1 MQEKKRSG
9 VLLSV
14 IGAIMCSV
22 FGIMLLCNL
31 IIIIKGVINPEIP
44 PSILGITPMV
54 VQSGSM
60 SSNADDHIEVD
71 DLIFVSKIKPDKLE
85 KGDIISFMENGFV
98 VTHRII
104 EIDANE
110 DGGLVFTT
118 KGDANNIE
126 DENPVTEDMVIGI
139 YKTRLPGVGR
149 FAMFLQKPLGMLAF
163 IGVPLCSFIIY
174 DVIIRQRASAKEHRK
189 NSELEREI
197 ERLRNIAANQ
207 EKESDSK
214 AK

>member
-1 MQEKKRSG
+1 
-9 VLLSV
+9 
-14 IGAIMCSV
+14 
-22 FGIMLLCNL
+22 
-31 IIIIKGVINPEIP
+31 
-44 PSILGITPMV
+44 
-54 VQSGSM
+54 
-60 SSNADDHIEVD
+60 
-71 DLIFVSKIKPDKLE
+71 
-85 KGDIISFMENGFV
+85 MENGFV